1 MPTSIHPNSECIRAA
16 WNFLQFRAKC
26 ETSVTLPGWTCS
38 YALSFVKIAFFDA
51 EGRCTTCLSGHSHVK
66 MHWRAVTIYGY
77 MQWWKFKLTHTYHK
91 GKGAKLCW
99 WWYCMFS
106 CNWLSSAVQ
115 RFPYNCSSSSSSCSG
130 SSSSNRMMVYSG
142 LYTCRS
148 CCRRRNLYTDTLLIL
163 CTENHWVVES

>member
-16 WNFLQFRAKC
+16 WSFLQFLAKC

-38 YALSFVKIAFFDA
+38 YVLSFVKIVFSDRVYYLLEWAQSCQNALKGCDYIWLHA
-51 EGRCTTCLSGHSHVK
+51 IMKV
-66 MHWRAVTIYGY
+66 
-77 MQWWKFKLTHTYHK
+77 LTHTYHK

-148 CCRRRNLYTDTLLIL
+148 CCRRRSLYIDTLLIL